1 MDAFLFSWLY
11 SAAALICAARSH
23 YTVFFVLC
31 CDKVKTGLETLPFG
45 QFFPGKVLDRF
56 LNCLEV

>member
-56 LNCLEV
+56 